1 MDLHYTIIITIL
13 FLATV
18 IIHKICGNK
27 RAFQKAFL
35 TSCTGIA
42 LLVAINC
49 TSFFTGIS
57 IPFSPLAI
65 AISAFGGIPG
75 ITLILGLD
83 LLF

>member
-1 MDLHYTIIITIL
+1 MNLRYTIIVTIL

-18 IIHKICGNK
+18 IIHKACGNK
-27 RAFQKAFL
+27 KAFQKAFL

-42 LLVAINC
+42 LLIAINC
-49 TSFFTGIS
+49 TSLLTGVS